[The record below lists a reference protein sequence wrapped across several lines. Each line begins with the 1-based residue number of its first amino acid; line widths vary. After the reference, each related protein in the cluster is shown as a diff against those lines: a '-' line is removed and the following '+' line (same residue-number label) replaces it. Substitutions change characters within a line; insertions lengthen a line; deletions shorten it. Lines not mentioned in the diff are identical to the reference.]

1 MPDLGNHVAVVHIPA
16 WITLANEGLGIRVK
30 PQCSRT
36 HYPRLEQ
43 HIGILYRDFIAQ
55 SVSFPAQFLDD
66 VHVVG
71 MKISAS
77 IEPREIV
84 EPDGVDDQR
93 IAFPAADGIS
103 IKGHVLGFHG
113 IVIAPIGRNNSKVIG
128 LRSGSGRMRA
138 KRTSRVPNIFIVDT
152 STMMEPWLSWRS
164 RGARYRMTLVSPS

>member
-1 MPDLGNHVAVVHIPA
+1 MAIRTANCSGGLFLRLRAAALALRGPPLQLHRIPYLLMPDLGNHVVIVEIPA
-16 WITLANEGLGIRVK
+16 RITLANEGLGIRVE
-30 PQCSRT
+30 PQRSRT

-93 IAFPAADGIS
+93 IAFPAADGIY
-103 IKGHVLGFHG
+103 IT
-113 IVIAPIGRNNSKVIG
+113 R
-128 LRSGSGRMRA
+128 
-138 KRTSRVPNIFIVDT
+138 
-152 STMMEPWLSWRS
+152 
-164 RGARYRMTLVSPS
+164 

>member
-55 SVSFPAQFLDD
+55 SVSFPAQFLDE

-128 LRSGSGRMRA
+128 LRSTCRSDPDGHRERA
-138 KRTSRVPNIFIVDT
+138 ASKLQTKTRIRPPGP
-152 STMMEPWLSWRS
+152 TMEAP
-164 RGARYRMTLVSPS
+164 GKAR